1 MKFNEASKDAQV
13 ILMGGALAGVIEVF
27 GRDEEDEGKKL
38 IETALRQIGLTFDEF
53 RVLMTDMVPEVE
65 AEVEAILG
73 EHKAVRA
80 ADPDDDFEDPEDLGV
95 CVECDHPVEDCVCEH
110 DDEDLDTAE
119 ERPGNLNDDGRTD
132 ENGWQNL
139 DEGEDEVC
147 FACHKEHCE
156 CNRVG

>member
-27 GRDEEDEGKKL
+27 GRDDEDEGKKL
-38 IETALRQIGLTFDEF
+38 IETALSQIGLTFDEF
-53 RVLMTDMVPEVE
+53 CVLMTDMAPEVE
-65 AEVEAILG
+65 VEVEAILAV
-73 EHKAVRA
+73 HKAVRV
-80 ADPDDDFEDPEDLGV
+80 ADADDDFEEDEE
-95 CVECDHPVEDCVCEH
+95 VE
-110 DDEDLDTAE
+110 DDEDLDTME

-147 FACHKEHCE
+147 FSCHKEHCE

>member
-38 IETALRQIGLTFDEF
+38 IETALSQIGLTFDEF
-53 RVLMTDMVPEVE
+53 CVLMTDMAPEVE
-65 AEVEAILG
+65 VEVEAILG
-73 EHKAVRA
+73 EHKAVRV
-80 ADPDDDFEDPEDLGV
+80 ADADDDF
-95 CVECDHPVEDCVCEH
+95 

-147 FACHKEHCE
+147 FSCHKEHCE

>member
-38 IETALRQIGLTFDEF
+38 IETALSQIGLTFDEF
-53 RVLMTDMVPEVE
+53 CVLMTDMAPEVE
-65 AEVEAILG
+65 VEVEAILG
-73 EHKAVRA
+73 EHKAVRV
-80 ADPDDDFEDPEDLGV
+80 ADADDDF
-95 CVECDHPVEDCVCEH
+95 

-147 FACHKEHCE
+147 FSCHKEHCE
-156 CNRVG
+156 CNRVE